1 MQSHQRYGDF
11 YFNMTYTVLIWAAS
25 YDANLDMFVFLRRLE
40 SMRDGL
46 IELQLA
52 VPALQMDTSATATL
66 KNNNGLVLQLET
78 AFNMPETTSV
88 QKAILRY
95 GNEAHIANEANI
107 PEMNFSLSFSLFS
120 RWLCR

>member
-1 MQSHQRYGDF
+1 MHLYGQSQFD
-11 YFNMTYTVLIWAAS
+11 V
-25 YDANLDMFVFLRRLE
+25 NLDIYVFLSRLE

-46 IELQLA
+46 IELKLA

-66 KNNNGLVLQLET
+66 KNNNELILQLET

-95 GNEAHIANEANI
+95 GNEAHIVNEANV
-107 PEMNFSLSFSLFS
+107 PGTNLSLGF
-120 RWLCR
+120 